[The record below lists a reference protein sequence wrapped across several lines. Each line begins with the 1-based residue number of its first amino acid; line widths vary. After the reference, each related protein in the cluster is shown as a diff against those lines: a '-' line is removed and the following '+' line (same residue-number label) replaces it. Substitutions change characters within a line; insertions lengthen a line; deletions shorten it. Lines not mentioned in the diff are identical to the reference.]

1 MEDRRNGSNSNT
13 KYSSA
18 YRVRGDRGCRRPTFS
33 VKVPPKTLNLA
44 SYVRLKWRNISSHS
58 PTWSPP
64 PSFDYLSSLTT
75 PFELLLLESILK
87 RRISPSLE
95 IISLHGFYTTV
106 VLPFPS
112 VSSRLFQGDEKK
124 KIKIRLLIPRVSSRR
139 NSCYGAIHA
148 RFVSLAILLSL
159 RILLGGKKR
168 KKFLFTFPFPP
179 ILQPRPIY
187 IARWRKFDELTTRRS
202 INSEPL
208 NFAQLPATIPAG
220 NWCNECPAGKEGRG
234 SRETDV
240 GSCLPLPVSF
250 ETKARSTN

>member
-44 SYVRLKWRNISSHS
+44 SYVRLKRRNISSHS
-58 PTWSPP
+58 PTWSPS

-139 NSCYGAIHA
+139 NSCYGAI
-148 RFVSLAILLSL
+148 RQFRNFTLPPNFT
-159 RILLGGKKR
+159 RRKKR

>member
-44 SYVRLKWRNISSHS
+44 SYVRLKRRNISSHS

-139 NSCYGAIHA
+139 NSCYGAI
-148 RFVSLAILLSL
+148 RQPRNFTLPPNFT
-159 RILLGGKKR
+159 RRKKR

>member
-44 SYVRLKWRNISSHS
+44 SYVRLKRRNISSHS

-139 NSCYGAIHA
+139 NSCYGAI
-148 RFVSLAILLSL
+148 RQPRNFTLPPNFT
-159 RILLGGKKR
+159 RRKKK

>member
-44 SYVRLKWRNISSHS
+44 SYVRLKRRNISSHS

-95 IISLHGFYTTV
+95 IISLHGFYITV

-159 RILLGGKKR
+159 RILLGGKKG
-168 KKFLFTFPFPP
+168 KNFSSLFPS
-179 ILQPRPIY
+179 LRSCNLVQY
-187 IARWRKFDELTTRRS
+187 I
-202 INSEPL
+202 
-208 NFAQLPATIPAG
+208 
-220 NWCNECPAGKEGRG
+220 
-234 SRETDV
+234 
-240 GSCLPLPVSF
+240 
-250 ETKARSTN
+250 

>member
-44 SYVRLKWRNISSHS
+44 SYVRLKRRNISSHS

-139 NSCYGAIHA
+139 NSCYGAI
-148 RFVSLAILLSL
+148 RQSRNFTLPPNFT
-159 RILLGGKKR
+159 RRKKR

>member
-44 SYVRLKWRNISSHS
+44 SYVRLKRRNISSHS

-75 PFELLLLESILK
+75 PFKLLLLESILK

-139 NSCYGAIHA
+139 NSCYGAI
-148 RFVSLAILLSL
+148 RQSRNFTLPPNFT
-159 RILLGGKKR
+159 RR
-168 KKFLFTFPFPP
+168 KKKEKISLHFSLPSDLATSSN
-179 ILQPRPIY
+179 IY
-187 IARWRKFDELTTRRS
+187 SAAAKIRW
-202 INSEPL
+202 INDTPL
-208 NFAQLPATIPAG
+208 NKQRT
-220 NWCNECPAGKEGRG
+220 
-234 SRETDV
+234 S
-240 GSCLPLPVSF
+240 
-250 ETKARSTN
+250 

>member
-44 SYVRLKWRNISSHS
+44 SYVRLKRRNISSHS

-139 NSCYGAIHA
+139 NSCYGAI
-148 RFVSLAILLSL
+148 RQPRNFTLPPNFT
-159 RILLGGKKR
+159 RRKKR

-187 IARWRKFDELTTRRS
+187 IARRRKFDELTTRRS

>member
-1 MEDRRNGSNSNT
+1 MVTS
-13 KYSSA
+13 
-18 YRVRGDRGCRRPTFS
+18 PFF
-33 VKVPPKTLNLA
+33 
-44 SYVRLKWRNISSHS
+44 RLSFLSHN
-58 PTWSPP
+58 P
-64 PSFDYLSSLTT
+64 PSLRTTSSWIDSKT
-75 PFELLLLESILK
+75 K
-87 RRISPSLE
+87 N
-95 IISLHGFYTTV
+95 
-106 VLPFPS
+106 LPFSRNNIPPRILYNRRSS
-112 VSSRLFQGDEKK
+112 VPFRKQPPVPRRREEENKDTF
-124 KIKIRLLIPRVSSRR
+124 INPTRLLPSQFLLRRDTRAIRQPRNFTLPPNFTRR
-139 NSCYGAIHA
+139 
-148 RFVSLAILLSL
+148 
-159 RILLGGKKR
+159 KKR

>member
-44 SYVRLKWRNISSHS
+44 SYVRLKRRNISSHS

-64 PSFDYLSSLTT
+64 PSFDYLFSLTT

-168 KKFLFTFPFPP
+168 KNFSSLFPS
-179 ILQPRPIY
+179 LRSCNLVQY
-187 IARWRKFDELTTRRS
+187 I
-202 INSEPL
+202 
-208 NFAQLPATIPAG
+208 
-220 NWCNECPAGKEGRG
+220 
-234 SRETDV
+234 
-240 GSCLPLPVSF
+240 
-250 ETKARSTN
+250 